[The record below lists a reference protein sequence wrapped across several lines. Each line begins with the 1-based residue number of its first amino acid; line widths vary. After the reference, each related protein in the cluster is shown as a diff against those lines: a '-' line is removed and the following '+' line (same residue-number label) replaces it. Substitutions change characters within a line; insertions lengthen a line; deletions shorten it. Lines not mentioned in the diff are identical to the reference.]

1 MGHSCGSLDA
11 GRPPGYHAC
20 MRVLF
25 INRRLSDRGGAD
37 RWLLGVLARLQ
48 GQMETLLAFGYR
60 DRSFPRSEEA
70 RIGTSVH
77 LKGLDRGGPGREAG
91 PGTRARLDALIA
103 SFAPDW
109 VHTNDLVDPGL
120 LDAIAATGR
129 GVLTVQDHRFFCP
142 GRGKLDAR
150 GRICTRPM
158 GEACLGCFDDRG
170 YAENLLSLTTRRIEA
185 ARRMRWITVLS
196 GYMADELQAVGVS
209 PSSIRAIPPFADFD
223 LAGMHADPGAGRFH
237 LLAGRLADHKGV
249 RVALEAAGHLV
260 RSVPLMVAGDGPLE
274 EDIRRAARA
283 SPRRVRFAGWADRD
297 GMRLLLADACTL
309 WLPSLWAEP
318 FGIAGLEAQA
328 AGVPV
333 IASDTGG
340 VRDWLVPDQ
349 TGLLVPPAD
358 PEALARAANTLV
370 KDPDRARALGRKA
383 KILTRERFD
392 ANLRTDELVRL
403 YTEPG

>member
-1 MGHSCGSLDA
+1 
-11 GRPPGYHAC
+11 

-48 GQMETLLAFGYR
+48 GRMETLLAFGHR

-70 RIGTSVH
+70 RIGKSVH
-77 LKGLDRGGPGREAG
+77 LKGLDRGGPGRPAG
-91 PGTRARLDALIA
+91 PGARARLDALIA

-109 VHTNDLVDPGL
+109 VHANDLIDPGL

-129 GVLTVQDHRFFCP
+129 GILTVQDHRFFCP

-150 GRICTRPM
+150 GRICKEPM
-158 GEACLGCFDDRG
+158 GEVCMGCFDDRG
-170 YAENLLSLTTRRIEA
+170 YADNLLALTTKRLEA
-185 ARRMRWITVLS
+185 VRRMHWITVLS
-196 GYMADELQAVGVS
+196 GYMAEELQAVGVS
-209 PSSIRAIPPFADFD
+209 SAPIRVIPPFADFD
-223 LAGMHADPGAGRFH
+223 LDEVHSVPGAGRFH

-249 RVALEAAGHLV
+249 RVALEAAGHLAGD
-260 RSVPLMVAGDGPLE
+260 VPLMVAGDGPLE
-274 EDIRRAARA
+274 EDVRCAARA
-283 SPRRVRFAGWADRD
+283 NPRRVRFAGWADRQ
-297 GMRLLLADACTL
+297 GIRLLLADACTL

-333 IASDTGG
+333 IATDTGG
-340 VRDWLVPDQ
+340 VRDWLVPDE

-358 PEALARAANTLV
+358 PRALARAADSLAT
-370 KDPDRARALGRKA
+370 DPDRARSLGLAART
-383 KILTRERFD
+383 LVRRRFD
-392 ANLRTDELVRL
+392 AAARIEELTVL
-403 YTEPG
+403 YNRSD